1 MTFHSINPAD
11 GTVFSTTN
19 AWDKAQLDTALDTC
33 ASVRAVWANSTMNTR
48 SILLRRVAGVLR
60 NQREEFAALIS
71 REMGKLIK
79 ESRAEIEKCAWACE
93 YYADAAERFLA
104 DEKFAT
110 DASRSYVTYHP
121 IGTVLAVM
129 PWNFPFWQV
138 FRFAAPA
145 LAAGNTVALKHAA
158 NVSLCAQAIEGI
170 FEKAGAP
177 AGLFLSLMIHAEE
190 VDGVIADDRI
200 QAVTLT
206 GSTVA
211 GRAVAATAGGHLKKT
226 VLELGGSDPFIVLED
241 ADLDHTVDGAVTSRF
256 LNAGQSCIA
265 AKRFIVIENIADTF
279 IALLKEKVDAL
290 TIGDPLDERT
300 TLAPLARFDLRETLH
315 EQVLAS
321 ITSGAEVVTGCT
333 PDSGPGAF
341 YNASILDHVRPGMPA
356 YHEEVFGPV
365 ACIVRVQDENEALT
379 VANDSQF
386 GLGAS
391 IWTRD
396 QEYGE
401 KLALKVGAG
410 ACFVNGIVKSDP
422 RLPFGGIKSSGYG
435 RELSHYGIREF
446 VNIKTV
452 WVR

>member
-11 GTVFSTTN
+11 GTVFSSTN
-19 AWDKAQLDTALDTC
+19 SWNEAQLETALSSC
-33 ASVRAVWANSTMNTR
+33 ASARAAWANTPANER
-48 SILLRRVAGVLR
+48 NELLRRAAGILR
-60 NQREEFAALIS
+60 DLREEFATLVS

-93 YYADAAERFLA
+93 FYADSADHFLA
-104 DEKFAT
+104 DEHIAT
-110 DASRSYVTYHP
+110 DATRSYVTYQP
-121 IGTVLAVM
+121 LGTVLAIM

-158 NVSLCAQAIEGI
+158 NVPLCAQAIEGI

-177 AGLFLSLMIHAEE
+177 AGLFRTLMIGAQQ
-190 VDGVIADDRI
+190 VAGVIADRRI

-206 GSTVA
+206 GSTAA
-211 GRAVAATAGGHLKKT
+211 GQAVAAAAGSHLKKS

-241 ADLDHTVDGAVTSRF
+241 ADLDHTTDGAVTSRF

-265 AKRFIVIENIADTF
+265 AKRFIVVDSIATAF
-279 IALLKEKVDAL
+279 VALLKEKVDAL
-290 TIGDPLDERT
+290 TTGNPLDERT
-300 TLAPLARFDLRETLH
+300 TLAPLARLDLRETLH
-315 EQVLAS
+315 KQVLAS
-321 ITSGAEVVTGCT
+321 IGSGASAVAGCV
-333 PDSGPGAF
+333 PISGPGAF

-356 YHEEVFGPV
+356 YDEEVFGPV
-365 ACIVRVQDENEALT
+365 ACIVRVRDENEALS
-379 VANDSQF
+379 VANDSRF

-391 IWTRD
+391 IWTKD
-396 QEYGE
+396 QEHGE
-401 KLALKVGAG
+401 KLARTIEAG

-435 RELSHYGIREF
+435 RELSHHGIREF
-446 VNIKTV
+446 LNIKTL